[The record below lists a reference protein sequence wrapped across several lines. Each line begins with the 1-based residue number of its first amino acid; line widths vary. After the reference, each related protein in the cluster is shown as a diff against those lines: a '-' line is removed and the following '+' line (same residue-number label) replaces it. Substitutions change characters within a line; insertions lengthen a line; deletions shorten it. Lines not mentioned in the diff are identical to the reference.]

1 MPPKVTV
8 FTPSNQPQWLD
19 QCWDSLKAQT
29 FGNFEWYVGLNGGAT
44 WDSWDGMAEAGRD
57 GRVWANVIPDGGIGA
72 LKAEICKHAS
82 GEFLVELDHDDLLTT
97 TALEEIVS
105 AFTSNPEAG
114 LVYSNAAQVNEDLS
128 YNDERFADGH
138 GWAWH
143 DSEVQ
148 VDDWTGKVM
157 VCEAKPP
164 TPHNVSY
171 IWYAPNHVRAFR
183 RSVYES
189 VGGYDASLSVC
200 DDADLMCRMYQA
212 APFVHID
219 LCLYLQRLHSA
230 NTQRDAAK
238 NALIQSET
246 VRIYDDNVQRNALV
260 WAGREGLACLDL
272 GGAHACPEGYTP
284 IDKVLSGYDI
294 FHDLLQYDSESVGV
308 IRAVDFLEH
317 VADKV
322 RLMNEMYRVLA
333 PGGMLLSLTPSTDGR
348 GAFCDPTHTS
358 YWNELSFR
366 YYTNPDFAKYVP
378 EVTARFRESR
388 LLSYFPSAWHH
399 ENHVPYVLFNGAK
412 DE

>member
-1 MPPKVTV
+1 MPKVSV
-8 FTPSNQPQWLD
+8 FTPSHDPRWLD
-19 QCWDSLKAQT
+19 QCWDSLKSQT
-29 FGNFEWYVGLNGGAT
+29 FQDFEWLVGLNGDAAPWPAVDFEG
-44 WDSWDGMAEAGRD
+44 DSRIRVFSLPAG
-57 GRVWANVIPDGGIGA
+57 GVGA
-72 LKAEICKHAS
+72 LKRALCFEARAP
-82 GEFLVELDHDDLLTT
+82 FLVELDHDDLLTT
-97 TALEEIVS
+97 IALEEIVT
-105 AFTSNPEAG
+105 AFTNNPGAG
-114 LVYSNAAQVNEDLS
+114 LVYSDSAQVNEDLT
-128 YNDERFADGH
+128 YNDERFAEGH
-138 GWAWH
+138 GWVWH
-143 DSEVQ
+143 DSDVT

-157 VCEAKPP
+157 VCESKPA

-183 RSVYES
+183 RSVYEE
-189 VGGYDASLSVC
+189 VGGYDATLSVC

-246 VRIYDDNVQRNALV
+246 VRIYDENVQKNALV

-294 FHDLLQYDSESVGV
+294 FHDLGQMEDDSVGV

-322 RLMNEMYRVLA
+322 RLMNEIHRVLA

-348 GAFCDPTHTS
+348 GAFCDPTHVS

-366 YYTNPDFAKYVP
+366 YYCDPAFAKYVP
-378 EVTARFRESR
+378 DITARFRQSR
-388 LLSYFPSAWHH
+388 LLSYFPSDWHK
-399 ENHVPYVLFNGAK
+399 ENVVPYVMFNGSK
-412 DE
+412 EE